1 MKNRWMIGFEWIVTG
16 VALLWVVLLA
26 VHGEDR
32 GLQIIPQ
39 QDVPEQT
46 HPQGELH

>member
-26 VHGEDR
+26 VHGDGGTLELFK
-32 GLQIIPQ
+32 G

-46 HPQGELH
+46 EPQGALH